1 MKNILF
7 SINTEYHVFVVNS
20 LIKQMFHDKETYD
33 VTVLLHVN
41 KAGGRFKAK
50 PLSFEHLQAKV
61 VILEIDLNSKVYDPN
76 ISSTLNGLLEIKYD
90 KLVLFLEQAPVN
102 QYLIHKLAPK
112 GTTICVAPEGTKP
125 YISIAK
131 MALPSRIKALVRN
144 YKFFRTQK
152 LKVTKLYMVSNKNG
166 YLKETD
172 EVWINHPDA
181 YENVTGKKVVPIKL
195 YTTKQEAEVASKIF
209 NLEIEKEL
217 PETDGILFYL
227 NQWYVEFKV
236 YDFEIELLE
245 KLLAK
250 YPTKKIYIK
259 MHPNTHKFQVER
271 LEKMDR
277 VVLNKSTVP
286 AELFIAHLTNSAVFS
301 FWSAS
306 LLIDNPSCKFYWL
319 HKLIQQRKLMDW
331 WSIVNPTKHIYE
343 VVDIDEVNI

>member
-7 SINTEYHVFVVNS
+7 AINTEYHVFVINS
-20 LIKQMFHDKETYD
+20 LIKQMFSDKTKYD
-33 VTVLLHVN
+33 VTVLLQVN
-41 KAGGRFKAK
+41 KAGSRFKAE
-50 PLSFEHLQAKV
+50 PLKFEHLDAKV
-61 VILEIDLNSKVYDPN
+61 VVLEIDLNTKKHDPVVKATLDEILSKEY
-76 ISSTLNGLLEIKYD
+76 E
-90 KLVLFLEQAPVN
+90 KLIIFLEQVPVN
-102 QYLIHKLAPK
+102 QYLINKLSPK

-131 MALPSRIKALVRN
+131 MALPSRIKAIIRN
-144 YKFFRTQK
+144 YRFFKTQK
-152 LKVTKLYMVSNKNG
+152 LSVNKLYMVSNKNG

-181 YENVTGKKVVPIKL
+181 YENITRKKVVPIEL
-195 YTTKQEAEVASKIF
+195 YTTREEAEAASKIF
-209 NLEIEKEL
+209 NLDIAKEL

-227 NQWYVEFKV
+227 NQWYVEYKV

-245 KLLAK
+245 RLLAK

-277 VVLNKSTVP
+277 IILNKSTVP
-286 AELFIAHLTNSAVFS
+286 AELFIAHLTNSIVFS

-306 LLIDNPSCKFYWL
+306 LLINNSNCKFYWL

-331 WSIVNPTKHIYE
+331 WSIVNPTKHIHE
-343 VVDIDEVNI
+343 VLDIEEVNF